1 MPGTEVAVEILSFD
15 PEKKRIGV
23 AVLHDRLAR
32 AEEQSDVREFTKRQ
46 GQAKSDGLGS
56 LADTL
61 RDAIRK
67 REE

>member
-1 MPGTEVAVEILSFD
+1 MAVEILSFD
-15 PEKKRIGV
+15 PDRKRIGI
-23 AVLHDRLAR
+23 AVRHDRSAK
-32 AEEQSDVREFTKRQ
+32 AEEQSDVREFAKRPS
-46 GQAKSDGLGS
+46 QAKSDGFGS